1 MSNRVCCVFVR
12 LTIGCALVL
21 SLMPLAASAKAT
33 KTAPKPTVY
42 TNQLDQGSTTDVQ
55 IREMYSRKFS
65 VVEIRDTDSYVKP
78 RPIAGGLPRTA
89 RVSSGELLEG
99 YVFIAYLITTEG
111 RASETLVLKSADSR
125 LVPIALDAMAS
136 WRFEP
141 AQLDGTKV
149 PSIAAQE
156 FHFETQGEQPGVY
169 QNPVDGRTYVSPGGW
184 KTYMPQGK
192 SAPSSTGKVHLAGVR
207 LLNPQ
212 SEFAELGVEALSN
225 YIKRVVSH
233 AEDIFGHAKS
243 GSVLVQ
249 FTCGT
254 NRQEVKLAT
263 KGDVDKALLQKF
275 HERLAAMERLEV
287 KERELAFQI
296 EVQIGP

>member
-125 LVPIALDAMAS
+125 SRAHRPGCHGFLALRA
-136 WRFEP
+136 RPTRRNEG
-141 AQLDGTKV
+141 AQ
-149 PSIAAQE
+149 
-156 FHFETQGEQPGVY
+156 Y
-169 QNPVDGRTYVSPGGW
+169 CC
-184 KTYMPQGK
+184 
-192 SAPSSTGKVHLAGVR
+192 TGIPFR
-207 LLNPQ
+207 DT
-212 SEFAELGVEALSN
+212 
-225 YIKRVVSH
+225 R
-233 AEDIFGHAKS
+233 
-243 GSVLVQ
+243 
-249 FTCGT
+249 
-254 NRQEVKLAT
+254 
-263 KGDVDKALLQKF
+263 
-275 HERLAAMERLEV
+275 
-287 KERELAFQI
+287 
-296 EVQIGP
+296 